1 MNTSEHLST
10 QYDADLRAL
19 RSRVMDMGMT
29 VDEQFRLAIEA
40 LTQGREE
47 IARRV
52 IENDARVNELEVS
65 IDDDCARVIAKRQP
79 AAGDLRMVLGVTRM
93 TTDLERIGDKARKIA
108 RLSAP
113 IRSSSVADDEWL
125 RDIKDLA
132 ARASTLVR
140 EALNAFVRGEL
151 DGAIDVIRQANALG
165 RQSNAVSNVLTRR
178 MSEQPGEIAVLLDM
192 LSVVRAVDRV
202 ADHAGNLSEHL
213 IYIVH
218 GTDVRHATLD
228 QIEREALQR

>member
-1 MNTSEHLST
+1 MSTSEHLST

-113 IRSSSVADDEWL
+113 
-125 RDIKDLA
+125 
-132 ARASTLVR
+132 
-140 EALNAFVRGEL
+140 G
-151 DGAIDVIRQANALG
+151 
-165 RQSNAVSNVLTRR
+165 
-178 MSEQPGEIAVLLDM
+178 
-192 LSVVRAVDRV
+192 
-202 ADHAGNLSEHL
+202 
-213 IYIVH
+213 
-218 GTDVRHATLD
+218 
-228 QIEREALQR
+228 

>member
-1 MNTSEHLST
+1 
-10 QYDADLRAL
+10 
-19 RSRVMDMGMT
+19 
-29 VDEQFRLAIEA
+29 
-40 LTQGREE
+40 
-47 IARRV
+47 
-52 IENDARVNELEVS
+52 
-65 IDDDCARVIAKRQP
+65 
-79 AAGDLRMVLGVTRM
+79 M

-113 IRSSSVADDEWL
+113 IRSSTVADEEWL
-125 RDIKDLA
+125 RDVKDLA

-140 EALNAFVRGEL
+140 EALNTFVRGEI
-151 DGAIDVIRQANALG
+151 DGAVGVIRQAQAIG
-165 RQSNAVSNVLTRR
+165 RQSNAVSNLLILR

-202 ADHAGNLSEHL
+202 ADHAGNLAEHL